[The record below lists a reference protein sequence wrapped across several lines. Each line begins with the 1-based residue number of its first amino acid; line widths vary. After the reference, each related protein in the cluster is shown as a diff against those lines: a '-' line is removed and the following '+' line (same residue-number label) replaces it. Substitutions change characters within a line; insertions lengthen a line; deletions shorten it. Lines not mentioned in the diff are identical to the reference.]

1 MQLRITDDPSEMIE
15 IGKQIVAEKRYLYTD
30 KELENLRH
38 TFAVFGGDYVR
49 DGDFIFQYV
58 YDHWMYGV
66 NSEEEYTYR
75 FRDKTHAEKS
85 QYLTWDNRFQYYA
98 VLNSPRDIHIL
109 DNKYEAYLKLKKY
122 YKREAILVSDREDL
136 ALFRQFIQKHGRVI
150 VKPVNL
156 YLTIGLRWLNANEIT
171 DYSALLDELIES
183 AQNFAK
189 IDSSS
194 ISKPAVIVEELLDD
208 CSTVPPFNR
217 EVLSPIRCTTVLTKD
232 GVQFFYPAFRTTG
245 PLTKDDQ
252 GIDYEKTDVF
262 ISSIDIKTGRI
273 TSGGYNYFGQVFE
286 KHPSSGLTFE
296 GTQLPDWD
304 QLLQMLTEAALANI
318 RYPLGLQIDGQEI
331 RIVASW
337 QDCYLSLCEKLN
349 ELDGTKFG
357 ALPDQPMF
365 KRFFI
370 RAIPHKKYAD
380 CYPAKLGA
388 AGDVRAKVIGS
399 KSYFYMPNYV
409 VYNLLKHYGIDPQKV
424 TIRA

>member
-98 VLNSPRDIHIL
+98 VLNNPRDIHLL

-122 YKREAILVSDREDL
+122 YKREAILVSSREDL
-136 ALFRQFIQKHGRVI
+136 ATFRQFVLKHGRVI

-304 QLLQMLTEAALANI
+304 QLLQMLTEAALALPTL
-318 RYPLGLQIDGQEI
+318 RYVGWDVAYSTKGWC
-331 RIVASW
+331 IVEGNSNGEFFT
-337 QDCYLSLCEKLN
+337 QMVYGHGFKSEFEKLIDWK
-349 ELDGTKFG
+349 LS
-357 ALPDQPMF
+357 DQLWKHP
-365 KRFFI
+365 
-370 RAIPHKKYAD
+370 
-380 CYPAKLGA
+380 
-388 AGDVRAKVIGS
+388 
-399 KSYFYMPNYV
+399 
-409 VYNLLKHYGIDPQKV
+409 LLRKEHV
-424 TIRA
+424 